1 MNVPRITNRTASNPY
16 TDSTQAR
23 ITNQLVDIEQQQ
35 ARTLT
40 RPKAPPRVVATPGNV
55 EIEQQQAR
63 TLTRPKAPA
72 RVVATPSNAEI
83 RALLRARPATAGRAA
98 APVAEP
104 VAAPRP
110 PTAAARPAPR
120 RSRGSYVRRHRAPPT
135 RPPPAPVQPQT
146 EEAKANQYLTQT
158 APSADVRRPNV
169 PPEMPAPTPPGP
181 IGAAARP
188 AAPVLSI
195 AAPAAPAPAINA
207 PTPEPAGPPPT
218 ASLFAADLARD
229 SLQSFTP
236 QDAPPVSVAVTAA
249 AHPVSLTEINAVPPP
264 EVAPTIKLTDPGG
277 HQQAAAGSNKEI
289 AVALAGVAVAAFLVL
304 R

>member
-55 EIEQQQAR
+55 DIEQQQAR

-83 RALLRARPATAGRAA
+83 EQQQARTLTRPKAP